1 MATSHKKP
9 TVPTMVPTRVAPHPV
24 SSGISHR
31 SLPPASLDAIAE
43 CCDHHVACSAG
54 RYAGPVSRH
63 LFDMANEVK
72 GLLGPLKLE
81 DTRQQARVHH
91 LEQML
96 RSWSEVFGDGGSP
109 GEMAQRLHEQ
119 DEEINSLKQQ
129 LLDEREATRRMESDC
144 RQALAQHLRAHQD
157 ELLRLEA
164 RHAAELRQL
173 HESFQESMSAY
184 GRYA

>member
-1 MATSHKKP
+1 MTTHASDKKP
-9 TVPTMVPTRVAPHPV
+9 ARVPTRVAPHPV
-24 SSGISHR
+24 GSGISHR
-31 SLPPASLDAIAE
+31 SLPPASIDAIVE
-43 CCDHHVACSAG
+43 ICDHHVARSAG

-81 DTRQQARVHH
+81 DTRRRARVFH

-109 GEMAQRLHEQ
+109 GEMAQRMQEQ
-119 DEEINSLKQQ
+119 DEEIDSLKQQ
-129 LLDEREATRRMESDC
+129 LLDEREATRRMEGDC
-144 RQALAQHLRAHQD
+144 RQTLAQHLRAHQD

-164 RHAAELRQL
+164 RHASELRQL
-173 HESFQESMSAY
+173 QESFQASMSAHS
-184 GRYA
+184 GFV